1 MKFPSRKRDKRYHS
15 NYIFRCGCVIIRRSR
30 TAISVE
36 ILRAALEG
44 AKKTH
49 IVYSAN
55 LNFEVVNKYLALLK
69 EKGLIEQNDNIYIT
83 TEKGKEFQEIAREL
97 GL

>member
-1 MKFPSRKRDKRYHS
+1 MDV
-15 NYIFRCGCVIIRRSR
+15 VIIRRSR

-49 IVYSAN
+49 IVYRAN
-55 LNFEVVNKYLALLK
+55 LNFEVVNRYLSLLQ
-69 EKGLIEQNDNIYIT
+69 ENGLIEQKGNIYVT
-83 TEKGKEFQEIAREL
+83 TDKGKEFQEIAKEL

>member
-1 MKFPSRKRDKRYHS
+1 MGSDT
-15 NYIFRCGCVIIRRSR
+15 IRRSR

-36 ILRAALEG
+36 ILKTALEG

-49 IVYSAN
+49 IVYGAN
-55 LNFEVVNKYLALLK
+55 LNFEVINRYLALLQDK
-69 EKGLIEQNDNIYIT
+69 KLIEKKEDLYIT
-83 TEKGKEFQEIAREL
+83 TEKGKEFQELVMEL

>member
-1 MKFPSRKRDKRYHS
+1 M
-15 NYIFRCGCVIIRRSR
+15 VRRSK
-30 TAISVE
+30 TTISVE

-49 IVYSAN
+49 IVYRAN
-55 LNFEVVNKYLALLK
+55 LNFEVVNRYLSLLK
-69 EKGLIEQNDNIYIT
+69 ENGLIEQKGNLYVT
-83 TEKGKEFQEIAREL
+83 TDKGNEFQEVAKEL

>member
-1 MKFPSRKRDKRYHS
+1 MV
-15 NYIFRCGCVIIRRSR
+15 GCDTIRRSR

-36 ILRAALEG
+36 ILKAALEG

-49 IVYSAN
+49 IVYRAN
-55 LNFEVVNKYLALLK
+55 LNFEVINRYLALLQD
-69 EKGLIEQNDNIYIT
+69 KGLIEKKDNLYIT
-83 TEKGKEFQEIAREL
+83 TKKGREFRELVDEL

>member
-1 MKFPSRKRDKRYHS
+1 MDV
-15 NYIFRCGCVIIRRSR
+15 VIIRRSR

-49 IVYSAN
+49 IVYRAN
-55 LNFEVVNKYLALLK
+55 LNFEVVNRYLSLLK
-69 EKGLIEQNDNIYIT
+69 EKGLIEQKGNLYVT
-83 TEKGKEFQEIAREL
+83 TDKGKEFQEIAKEL

>member
-1 MKFPSRKRDKRYHS
+1 M
-15 NYIFRCGCVIIRRSR
+15 VRRSR

-36 ILRAALEG
+36 ILRAALDG

-49 IVYSAN
+49 IVYRAN
-55 LNFEVVNKYLALLK
+55 LNFEVANGYLDLLK
-69 EKGLIEQNDNIYIT
+69 EKGLIEQQGEVCMLQLKK
-83 TEKGKEFQEIAREL
+83 EKSSRRLQGL

>member
-1 MKFPSRKRDKRYHS
+1 MLFFIVYR
-15 NYIFRCGCVIIRRSR
+15 GCDNIIRRSK

-36 ILRAALEG
+36 ILRAALGG

-49 IVYSAN
+49 IVYQAN
-55 LNFEVVNKYLALLK
+55 LNFEVVNRYLSYLS
-69 EKGLIEQNDNIYIT
+69 ERGLIEQKDNIYVT
-83 TEKGKEFQEIAREL
+83 TNKGKEFQEIAKEL